1 MADLPAPPS
10 LGPCKYPSVGS
21 AESHGDPLVVCPGY
35 IIHVPPSHPSPASSS
50 LPPSPSSSSLSLSRA
65 CSTVALATVW
75 ISSGFSDE
83 AKAKS
88 DYWSAFHGKKE

>member
-35 IIHVPPSHPSPASSS
+35 IILVPPSHPFPR
-50 LPPSPSSSSLSLSRA
+50 LVVPSPFPLLLLSLSRA